1 MTSLGAA
8 GQPSMRHEL
17 SEVLSGMLASIE
29 SDSFTDD
36 TQRLAAMFEQL
47 AARFPMFAPLAAGV
61 DPAAVGEALRTLE
74 EKSFIEHDDG
84 RYLLTAK
91 GRAYCVSSK
100 KTLFNRADSAQL
112 EEAARLFGTI

>member
-1 MTSLGAA
+1 MTSLGAS

-47 AARFPMFAPLAAGV
+47 AARFAMFAPLAVGV

-74 EKSFIEHDDG
+74 GKNYIEHGEG
-84 RYLLTAK
+84 RYTLTAK
-91 GRAYCVSSK
+91 GRAHCVSSK
-100 KTLFNRADSAQL
+100 QTLFSRKDIAQL
-112 EEAARLFGTI
+112 EEAARLFGTV